1 MAMAGHEFDS
11 GRGHANAIFFN
22 FDFPQNSHDHVW
34 TPLVKLGGACG
45 NRQQFQPPENFRSR
59 RAMNNI
65 KKRNSKS
72 EVFSCKDSTKMK
84 YSRRKYQQSRIYMQN
99 MPPTTDKIDRN
110 ILRVL
115 QKDGRVSNVHLA
127 EQVGLSESACLR
139 RVRLLEQ
146 SGIIDRYVMLVNQA
160 AIGKP
165 GNVFVRVTLEGQQKD
180 KLQQFE
186 KAVVAVPEV
195 MECYLMSG
203 DFDYLLRVIVK
214 DNTDYMRVHEK
225 LTGLPGVLRVQSSF
239 ALRTVRKTTELA
251 LDN

>member
-1 MAMAGHEFDS
+1 
-11 GRGHANAIFFN
+11 
-22 FDFPQNSHDHVW
+22 
-34 TPLVKLGGACG
+34 
-45 NRQQFQPPENFRSR
+45 
-59 RAMNNI
+59 
-65 KKRNSKS
+65 
-72 EVFSCKDSTKMK
+72 
-84 YSRRKYQQSRIYMQN
+84 MQN
-99 MPPTTDKIDRN
+99 IPTYDIDKIDRA

-115 QKDGRVSNVHLA
+115 QKDGRLSNVQLA
-127 EQVGLSESACLR
+127 DRVGLSESACLR

-146 SGIIDRYVMLVNQA
+146 SGIIDRYVMLINQA

-165 GNVFVRVTLEGQQKD
+165 GNVFVRVTLEGQQKE

-203 DFDYLLRVIVK
+203 DFDYLLRVIIK
-214 DNTDYMRVHEK
+214 DNLDYMRVHDK